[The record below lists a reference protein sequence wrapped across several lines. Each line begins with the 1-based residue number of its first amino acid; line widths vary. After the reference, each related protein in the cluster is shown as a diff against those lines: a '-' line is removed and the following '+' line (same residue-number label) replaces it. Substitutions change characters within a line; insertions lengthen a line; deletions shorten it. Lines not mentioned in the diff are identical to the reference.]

1 MGIAGPGATF
11 WRDELQTQPGKVDF
25 SRWQLESFSQTL
37 RAREDGQLPSPLRRI
52 HGNYG
57 WIPSSA
63 SFPWISASAGDELR
77 SRGRIP
83 FGCPPDLLIPHSRC
97 FGNSGNAGPGLGG
110 GESFPVIPGNHIP
123 VPEGPRERL
132 RIHMIPK
139 SLSSFSP
146 HQRTTRCR
154 NSGLALGSFSLET
167 EAYSRSSPAAGIWD
181 GAGAPG
187 QGFCHLPSSQRRF
200 REEFFPLCSLWR
212 ARGILRLILDLFGMM
227 QPSVGGIPWNSSR
240 WRTPFSVPASHP
252 AQREFGHFCSASL
265 PDRIHERGFKEEGRN
280 VG

>member
-1 MGIAGPGATF
+1 MQG
-11 WRDELQTQPGKVDF
+11 
-25 SRWQLESFSQTL
+25 LERLFGGMSFN
-37 RAREDGQLPSPLRRI
+37 PSPAKWIFPGGSWNPFPKHSEQGRTDNSHPLSDGSVGITVGFPARR
-52 HGNYG
+52 HSCGFLPVLG
-57 WIPSSA
+57 MSSDPEEG
-63 SFPWISASAGDELR
+63 SLWM
-77 SRGRIP
+77 
-83 FGCPPDLLIPHSRC
+83 PPDLLIPHSRC
-97 FGNSGNAGPGLGG
+97 FGKSGNAGPGLGG
-110 GESFPVIPGNHIP
+110 GESFPIIPGNHIP
-123 VPEGPRERL
+123 VPEGPCERL

-154 NSGLALGSFSLET
+154 NSGLALGSFSMET
-167 EAYSRSSPAAGIWD
+167 EAYSGSSPTAGIWD

-265 PDRIHERGFKEEGRN
+265 PDRIHERGFKEAGRN

>member
-1 MGIAGPGATF
+1 MQGLERLFGGMSFKPSLAKWIFPGGSWNPFPKHSEQGRTDNSHPLSDGSVGITVGFP
-11 WRDELQTQPGKVDF
+11 
-25 SRWQLESFSQTL
+25 
-37 RAREDGQLPSPLRRI
+37 AR
-52 HGNYG
+52 HH
-57 WIPSSA
+57 
-63 SFPWISASAGDELR
+63 
-77 SRGRIP
+77 SRGFLP
-83 FGCPPDLLIPHSRC
+83 VLGMSSDPEEGFPLDAPLTCSSLIPKC
-97 FGNSGNAGPGLGG
+97 FGKSGNAGPGLGG
-110 GESFPVIPGNHIP
+110 GESFPIIPGNHIP

-167 EAYSRSSPAAGIWD
+167 EAYSRSSPTAGIWD

-227 QPSVGGIPWNSSR
+227 QASVGGIPWNSSR
-240 WRTPFSVPASHP
+240 WRTPFSVAASHP
-252 AQREFGHFCSASL
+252 AQREFRHFCSASL
-265 PDRIHERGFKEEGRN
+265 PDRIHEWGFKEAGRN